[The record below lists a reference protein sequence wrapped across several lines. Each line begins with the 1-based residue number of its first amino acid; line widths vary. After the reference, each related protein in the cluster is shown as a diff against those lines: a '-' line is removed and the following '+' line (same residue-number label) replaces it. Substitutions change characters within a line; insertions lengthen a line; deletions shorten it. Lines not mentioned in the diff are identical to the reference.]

1 MNFFKRFF
9 TMLLALCMTFGITT
23 TTAFAAEEDASKSST
38 SIAIPV
44 NESIIYQDEDVVI
57 TCVNETEQKSLMSAK
72 ATTYESVWLNSSDSG
87 SFVVNTQNS
96 GTIGVTLKVES
107 SSNSSFAYLSIQKPN
122 GSYFKENVYV
132 SPTTNNGNGG
142 VYKMYFASSGNY
154 TIHYVAY
161 TDVGMRIMC
170 WLY

>member
-1 MNFFKRFF
+1 MNFFKRVF

-23 TTAFAAEEDASKSST
+23 TTAFAAEVDASKSST

-107 SSNSSFAYLSIQKPN
+107 
-122 GSYFKENVYV
+122 
-132 SPTTNNGNGG
+132 
-142 VYKMYFASSGNY
+142 
-154 TIHYVAY
+154 
-161 TDVGMRIMC
+161 
-170 WLY
+170 